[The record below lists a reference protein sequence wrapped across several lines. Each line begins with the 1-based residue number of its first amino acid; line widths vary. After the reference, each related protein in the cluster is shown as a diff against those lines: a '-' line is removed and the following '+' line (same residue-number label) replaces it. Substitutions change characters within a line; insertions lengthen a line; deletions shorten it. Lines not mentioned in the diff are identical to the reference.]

1 MDDLIGLAQRCHAAD
16 GGLPHAAEPQFLR
29 GRWSGPAVIAE
40 EVRDGARQLLAAG
53 AVRPSGG
60 GVAYTGLIDPAARGR
75 GLGGRLLDWGLGR
88 TAPVTVESEGLTPEA
103 ESLFA
108 SRGLRQV
115 FAEDVMRIEVRGSE
129 PPAWPAG
136 VELVNWDDAVAPRFF
151 AVYHAAFRERPGFPD
166 PSAGEW
172 IADVT
177 DDDQFR
183 PGWSV
188 LAVVPGRGDAGFVT
202 AADGWIV
209 QVGVIPA
216 ARGAG
221 VGAALIREALSRMR
235 ADGATEA
242 WLDVNVNNPAD
253 RLYRRLGFENRGR
266 RARYTR

>member
-29 GRWSGPAVIAE
+29 GRWSGPAVITE
-40 EVRDGARQLLAAG
+40 EVRDGAGQLLAAG

-60 GVAYTGLIDPAARGR
+60 GVAYTGLID
-75 GLGGRLLDWGLGR
+75 
-88 TAPVTVESEGLTPEA
+88 
-103 ESLFA
+103 
-108 SRGLRQV
+108 
-115 FAEDVMRIEVRGSE
+115 
-129 PPAWPAG
+129 
-136 VELVNWDDAVAPRFF
+136 
-151 AVYHAAFRERPGFPD
+151 
-166 PSAGEW
+166 
-172 IADVT
+172 
-177 DDDQFR
+177 
-183 PGWSV
+183 
-188 LAVVPGRGDAGFVT
+188 
-202 AADGWIV
+202 
-209 QVGVIPA
+209 PA